1 MTTDKILKGILSLLY
16 IHGLVSAIC
25 LISISIDISRVV
37 KLIKAIKESQ
47 DDDNKKQRN
56 N

>member
-1 MTTDKILKGILSLLY
+1 MTTDEILKGILFLLY

-25 LISISIDISRVV
+25 LTSISIDMSRVI

-47 DDDNKKQRN
+47 NDDNKKQRN
-56 N
+56 D